1 MNEFLKYL
9 KMIPVIIYPYIYVLI
24 LAVFFLFVGVLPE
37 DTTDIS
43 LLVLLIIA
51 VIYNLYSFVIVIVNA
66 VQTAKGKLTAGQAAR
81 MNLIIKGIQIPAYIM
96 HFILGFI
103 GLAMS
108 VWGIGFL
115 LWAVLI
121 DLLTILLTGISSIG
135 CSIRMRKERL
145 VSLPG
150 AIFMG
155 IGCFIY
161 CADVVIAIDA
171 LAARSTARL
180 NRTIQIT
187 DTGISP
193 GSGVGNHREGL
204 NEENLSVRVIG
215 IGVPTVVDA
224 ATIVHDS
231 MAHLLEA
238 LEEAEQKE
246 FLEEMISPHL
256 HTMFVTPK
264 DVDETV
270 KYLSFTISEGLN
282 MAFEEIGG

>member
-24 LAVFFLFVGVLPE
+24 LVVFFLFVDVLPE

-66 VQTAKGKLTAGQAAR
+66 VQTARGKLTAGQAAR

-145 VSLPG
+145 VSMPG

-161 CADVVIAIDA
+161 CVDVAIAIVYVVK
-171 LAARSTARL
+171 ARKK
-180 NRTIQIT
+180 
-187 DTGISP
+187 SP
-193 GSGVGNHREGL
+193 
-204 NEENLSVRVIG
+204 
-215 IGVPTVVDA
+215 A
-224 ATIVHDS
+224 
-231 MAHLLEA
+231 
-238 LEEAEQKE
+238 K
-246 FLEEMISPHL
+246 
-256 HTMFVTPK
+256 
-264 DVDETV
+264 
-270 KYLSFTISEGLN
+270 
-282 MAFEEIGG
+282 

>member
-66 VQTAKGKLTAGQAAR
+66 VQTARGKLTAGQAAR

-155 IGCFIY
+155 CLLYTSHPEQRVIDYIR
-161 CADVVIAIDA
+161 DVAEYITTEDGQIT
-171 LAARSTARL
+171 AAR
-180 NRTIQIT
+180 
-187 DTGISP
+187 
-193 GSGVGNHREGL
+193 
-204 NEENLSVRVIG
+204 
-215 IGVPTVVDA
+215 
-224 ATIVHDS
+224 
-231 MAHLLEA
+231 MLER
-238 LEEAEQKE
+238 
-246 FLEEMISPHL
+246 FLFFGE
-256 HTMFVTPK
+256 
-264 DVDETV
+264 DQ
-270 KYLSFTISEGLN
+270 
-282 MAFEEIGG
+282 

>member
-1 MNEFLKYL
+1 MHILCFFAILFLSFFYKHCYYERGIVMNEFLKYL

-66 VQTAKGKLTAGQAAR
+66 VQTARGKLTAGQAAR

-161 CADVVIAIDA
+161 CADVAIAIVYVVK
-171 LAARSTARL
+171 ARKK
-180 NRTIQIT
+180 
-187 DTGISP
+187 SP
-193 GSGVGNHREGL
+193 
-204 NEENLSVRVIG
+204 
-215 IGVPTVVDA
+215 A
-224 ATIVHDS
+224 
-231 MAHLLEA
+231 
-238 LEEAEQKE
+238 K
-246 FLEEMISPHL
+246 
-256 HTMFVTPK
+256 
-264 DVDETV
+264 
-270 KYLSFTISEGLN
+270 
-282 MAFEEIGG
+282 

>member
-51 VIYNLYSFVIVIVNA
+51 VIYNLVFLCHRNRQCGTSA
-66 VQTAKGKLTAGQAAR
+66 RGKLTAGQAAR

-135 CSIRMRKERL
+135 CSIRMQQRKAWSPCR
-145 VSLPG
+145 VPSSWG
-150 AIFMG
+150 S
-155 IGCFIY
+155 
-161 CADVVIAIDA
+161 DV
-171 LAARSTARL
+171 LST
-180 NRTIQIT
+180 
-187 DTGISP
+187 
-193 GSGVGNHREGL
+193 
-204 NEENLSVRVIG
+204 VR
-215 IGVPTVVDA
+215 
-224 ATIVHDS
+224 
-231 MAHLLEA
+231 MW
-238 LEEAEQKE
+238 
-246 FLEEMISPHL
+246 
-256 HTMFVTPK
+256 
-264 DVDETV
+264 
-270 KYLSFTISEGLN
+270 
-282 MAFEEIGG
+282 

>member
-1 MNEFLKYL
+1 M
-9 KMIPVIIYPYIYVLI
+9 
-24 LAVFFLFVGVLPE
+24 
-37 DTTDIS
+37 
-43 LLVLLIIA
+43 
-51 VIYNLYSFVIVIVNA
+51 
-66 VQTAKGKLTAGQAAR
+66 TAGQAAR

-161 CADVVIAIDA
+161 CADVVIAIVYVVK
-171 LAARSTARL
+171 ARKK
-180 NRTIQIT
+180 
-187 DTGISP
+187 SP
-193 GSGVGNHREGL
+193 
-204 NEENLSVRVIG
+204 
-215 IGVPTVVDA
+215 A
-224 ATIVHDS
+224 
-231 MAHLLEA
+231 
-238 LEEAEQKE
+238 K
-246 FLEEMISPHL
+246 
-256 HTMFVTPK
+256 
-264 DVDETV
+264 
-270 KYLSFTISEGLN
+270 
-282 MAFEEIGG
+282 